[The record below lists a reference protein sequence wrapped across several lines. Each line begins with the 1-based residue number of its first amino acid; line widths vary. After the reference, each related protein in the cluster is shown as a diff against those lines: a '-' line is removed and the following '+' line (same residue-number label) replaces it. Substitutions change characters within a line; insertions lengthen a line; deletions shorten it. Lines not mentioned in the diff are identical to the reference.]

1 MPFGYAEW
9 ADRLRVLCVIL
20 QFKVMYAAMAARLFL
35 VVCVILLG
43 IRCGQ
48 RVRRSCVFDKHPLT
62 PAPLPLQA
70 SKRVE
75 NVLSDIPKPMW
86 GRACAW

>member
-1 MPFGYAEW
+1 MPFDYAEW

-43 IRCGQ
+43 ISRMQ
-48 RVRRSCVFDKHPLT
+48 KEI
-62 PAPLPLQA
+62 PAVHVHA
-70 SKRVE
+70 
-75 NVLSDIPKPMW
+75 N
-86 GRACAW
+86 